1 MGTQPAAGVK
11 VPVNQ
16 GSVQETLLL
25 PLWGRAF
32 ETGRPSPRLI
42 DRKAVEILEGV
53 DYDFSTIER
62 TQSIAQHGWVV
73 RSLVT
78 DHIARGFIQAH
89 PDATIVNLGCGMDTT
104 FSRIDN
110 GQITFYELDFPDV
123 MALRA
128 HFFEETDRHVS
139 IASSL
144 HDTQWFSQVQAT
156 DGLLF
161 LAGGVFMYS
170 SETQMRAF
178 FSAVADHFGTC
189 EFVFDALSPLGL
201 KIGKRMVLK
210 KGGMESFMGSE
221 GWAVTSPRALER
233 WDERI
238 EIVSAEPMHRRIRG
252 DLPLK
257 ERLILSIPDFLG
269 VAKMIHLRIHGSSSH
284 GQATNAG

>member
-1 MGTQPAAGVK
+1 METQIASGAK
-11 VPVNQ
+11 IPVNE

-25 PLWGRAF
+25 PLWGRAH
-32 ETGRPSPRLI
+32 ETGRPRPRLI
-42 DRKAVEILEGV
+42 DHKAVEILERV
-53 DYDFSTIER
+53 AYDFSTIER
-62 TQSIAQHGWVV
+62 TQSIGQHGWVA

-78 DHIARGFIQAH
+78 DRIARAFIEAH
-89 PDATIVNLGCGMDTT
+89 PAATIVNLGCGMDTT

-110 GQITFYELDFPDV
+110 GQIRFYELDFPDV

-128 HFFEETDRHVS
+128 HFFEESDRHVS

-178 FSAVADHFGTC
+178 FTAVADHFGAC
-189 EFVFDALSPLGL
+189 EFVFDAMSPLGL
-201 KIGKRMVLK
+201 KIGRRMVLK
-210 KGGMESFMGSE
+210 KGGMDSFMGSD
-221 GWAVTSPRALER
+221 GWAVQSPADLEQ

-238 EIVSAEPMHRRIRG
+238 RVVSAEPMHQSIRG
-252 DLPLK
+252 DLPFK
-257 ERLILSIPDFLG
+257 ERLVLSLPDLLG
-269 VAKMIHLRIHGSSSH
+269 VAKMLHLRIE
-284 GQATNAG
+284 GQAATV